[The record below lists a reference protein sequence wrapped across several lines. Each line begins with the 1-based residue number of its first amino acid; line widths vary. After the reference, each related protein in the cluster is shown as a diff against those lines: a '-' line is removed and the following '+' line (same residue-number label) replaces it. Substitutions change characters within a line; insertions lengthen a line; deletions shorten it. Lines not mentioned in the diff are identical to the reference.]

1 MNRRLFV
8 AAALSTPFVAGC
20 SAPLGFSPPAGGV
33 NGMLSGMQKYMGTSA
48 DQTAASAGALFGL
61 AQNKLSPADFAKL
74 NTSLP
79 GLSDLVTKGTG
90 ILGVSPSSLTSM
102 SSVTSALSKL
112 NVNPAQLSQM
122 SGYIGN
128 YLGGSGANNAASML
142 AGVLR

>member
-1 MNRRLFV
+1 
-8 AAALSTPFVAGC
+8 
-20 SAPLGFSPPAGGV
+20 
-33 NGMLSGMQKYMGTSA
+33 MLSGMQKYMGTSA